1 MPFRRCARRRG
12 GGRSGTVRGACQ
24 KSTARP
30 DHAIA
35 PRVGLLQTTRAAEP
49 SQLGGRVGGTL
60 CPQRTTPNRTL
71 ETKGGEENLHLHRI
85 SLILAR
91 MIRGSNFTFEIVAI
105 LRKQILRCEL
115 PFCIARKGESFA
127 KLNLQCALNSAAR
140 VAVNRVGPGRPQYAP
155 QLHFRFQLRTA
166 LIPAGSGQRQQAAAK
181 IRD

>member
-12 GGRSGTVRGACQ
+12 GGRAAVRGACK

-35 PRVGLLQTTRAAEP
+35 PRVGLPETTRAAEP

-60 CPQRTTPNRTL
+60 GPQRTTPNRTP

-85 SLILAR
+85 SLTLAR
-91 MIRGSNFTFEIVAI
+91 MIRGSNSTFEIVAI

-127 KLNLQCALNSAAR
+127 KLNSRCALSSAAR